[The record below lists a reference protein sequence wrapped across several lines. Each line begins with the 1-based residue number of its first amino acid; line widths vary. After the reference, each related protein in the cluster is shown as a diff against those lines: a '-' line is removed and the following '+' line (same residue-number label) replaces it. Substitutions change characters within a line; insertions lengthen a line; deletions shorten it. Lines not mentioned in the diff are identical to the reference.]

1 MGRRGFGHA
10 FSLVKSSFRGM
21 TYKTYETDLTGDV
34 AESEGMVC
42 GGIMRVLIEDDV

>member
-1 MGRRGFGHA
+1 
-10 FSLVKSSFRGM
+10 VKTLYRELIE
-21 TYKTYETDLTGDV
+21 KTAKGCFCVLETSITGDV